1 MVLPIMFSRRRC
13 GSSPPIL
20 RQIGAIYRH
29 MSGYAKFYF
38 RPAEGEQIKTA
49 VHIEP
54 DCRSALCGVV
64 LDMHERPVR
73 DALVLLLRASD
84 DGGDDMILAYCFTS
98 EDGSFVFG
106 PLQGNAL
113 YLVRIFKSSVRLR
126 ELEIK
131 LE

>member
-1 MVLPIMFSRRRC
+1 
-13 GSSPPIL
+13 
-20 RQIGAIYRH
+20 

-64 LDMHERPVR
+64 LDMNERPVR

-84 DGGDDMILAYCFTS
+84 EGGDDIILAYCFTA

-106 PLQGNAL
+106 PL
-113 YLVRIFKSSVRLR
+113 
-126 ELEIK
+126 
-131 LE
+131 

>member
-1 MVLPIMFSRRRC
+1 
-13 GSSPPIL
+13 
-20 RQIGAIYRH
+20 

-49 VHIEP
+49 VHIEA
-54 DCRSALCGVV
+54 DCRSALCGIV
-64 LDMHERPVR
+64 LDAAEKPVS
-73 DALVLLLRASD
+73 DALVLLLRAGENGSD
-84 DGGDDMILAYCFTS
+84 DSILAYCFTA

-106 PLQGNAL
+106 PLQGNSL